1 MELRVIRNN
10 VRFKLKGKAYF
21 YERNAVPDAGNG
33 IFLLTLS
40 FVNFPPLILENP
52 VK

>member
-21 YERNAVPDAGNG
+21 YERKAVPDVGAH
-33 IFLLTLS
+33 
-40 FVNFPPLILENP
+40 
-52 VK
+52 